1 MCMSIDYQ
9 KRHLCTH
16 VMGYNKRIAAQ
27 CHFLNHV
34 YVDSFHFLYID
45 SYQFFNHM
53 YIDSYLFLNHVYI
66 DSYQFLNHMYIVSYL
81 FFQYIHV
88 YIIHMY
94 IYIISCVYRLYKTFR
109 CPKYLYMLLEVCLGG
124 ELWTILR
131 DRYYNCIYIYNYI

>member
-1 MCMSIDYQ
+1 MRLTVWLGTSISLSACTIQYDMCMSIDYQ
-9 KRHLCTH
+9 KRHVCTH

-66 DSYQFLNHMYIVSYL
+66 DSYQFLNHMYIVSYQ

-94 IYIISCVYRLYKTFR
+94 IYIIF
-109 CPKYLYMLLEVCLGG
+109 VCLQV
-124 ELWTILR
+124 I
-131 DRYYNCIYIYNYI
+131 